1 MGTSPRLPSLIL
13 EETELAAKPLRWQK
27 GHVLGR
33 GGFGCVYM
41 GLNQENG
48 ELFAVKQL
56 ELDDVE
62 DPKSRAV
69 NIISFKFV
77 MLLTKFHLG
86 CGVVCQ
92 RN

>member
-1 MGTSPRLPSLIL
+1 MPSLII
-13 EETELAAKPLRWQK
+13 EETEQGTTKPLRWQK

-56 ELDDVE
+56 ELDDIE
-62 DPKSRAV
+62 DAKSRAV
-69 NIISFKFV
+69 ISPLLLRLYHFV
-77 MLLTKFHLG
+77 NLPP
-86 CGVVCQ
+86 C
-92 RN
+92 RW